1 MWTGDNAA
9 DWGHLRM
16 SIPMLLSMGVAGL
29 QFVGADIGGFFKN
42 PDPELLVR
50 WYQVRPS
57 RSNLP
62 SISLPPFVFLLA
74 YSSHLSSIPYTLATI
89 FRPSL
94 PPTGRCLLPVHES
107 TRSPG
112 HSQKRALAL
121 RRRQDGRHKISGQ
134 TPLPAPPLLVQRVS
148 RGPPHGPT
156 RPPPAVGGVPERQEH
171 VGSRGPVYGGRLSP
185 GSPSHRAGSYLS
197 PAIPPW
203 DLHCELGENPLISVS
218 YTGTTIEDVINLSN
232 GPKWSQALKFVL
244 SENFFRCLFNRE
256 SYLFPTVYT
265 LFLSSSSCGTTWTTT
280 RCTQEAVATLS
291 VLH

>member
-57 RSNLP
+57 RSNLSHSHLSLFSSQLSSFP
-62 SISLPPFVFLLA
+62 FPFARIPPPQISLPPFI
-74 YSSHLSSIPYTLATI
+74 YSLYSCYNLSSL
-89 FRPSL
+89 SL
-94 PPTGRCLLPVHES
+94 PRTGRCLLPVHES

-134 TPLPAPPLLVQRVS
+134 TPLPAPALLVQRVS
-148 RGPPHGPT
+148 RGPPHGPA

-171 VGSRGPVYGGRLSP
+171 VGGRGPVYGGRLSP

-197 PAIPPW
+197 PAIPPR
-203 DLHCELGENPLISVS
+203 DLHRELGDNPFINISFDYSLGDNPLISVS
-218 YTGTTIEDVINLSN
+218 IMQG
-232 GPKWSQALKFVL
+232 
-244 SENFFRCLFNRE
+244 
-256 SYLFPTVYT
+256 
-265 LFLSSSSCGTTWTTT
+265 
-280 RCTQEAVATLS
+280 
-291 VLH
+291 